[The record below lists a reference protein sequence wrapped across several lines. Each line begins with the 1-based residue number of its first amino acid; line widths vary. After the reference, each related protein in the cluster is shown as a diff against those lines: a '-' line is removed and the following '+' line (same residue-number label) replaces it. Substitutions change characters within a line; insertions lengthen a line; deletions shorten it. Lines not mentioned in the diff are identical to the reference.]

1 MNNECLGKP
10 RECDE
15 HFLGFLSSVQCIVAF
30 TCPNYSL
37 NQRLVRISNFS
48 LKSLLKS

>member
-15 HFLGFLSSVQCIVAF
+15 HFLGFFKVQFSVMLH
-30 TCPNYSL
+30 SL
-37 NQRLVRISNFS
+37 ALVITET
-48 LKSLLKS
+48 KD